1 MPPKNTLKKNGASIQ
16 KKANINPKHTATEA
30 NDSKYTPEDAGP
42 RDEWAPPDDEIG
54 VTLSQALRGSRKNR
68 AKCAYPTVIRDHL
81 SETPNGVKIR
91 KQTTAVDNGQK
102 SDDTIYLTSGTGV
115 ECTAEHGNGLDVP
128 DSVSA
133 DVSSK
138 YLPDDIPNNGDGKPV
153 NISNEQ
159 QQNDI
164 FAMFS
169 DADNSN
175 SSNKERTE
183 EHHDIQSKGGTVHN
197 SAEKSAN
204 VCAFDDENASSTACG
219 GFIDEESARNYQQI
233 LANKRK
239 GESIGRM
246 ENTQG
251 VKRDSKGKSKQE
263 NPLEASPSNVLS
275 DSDSSSDSSFVK
287 VRHGRSL
294 RPCLLH
300 ESDSEAAEEPDVLD
314 KRRILGHRLRS
325 SIKPKNSSLSRYE
338 QARLKAQHS
347 VGDSETE
354 NSDLDLE
361 SAVDDTQEGVVN
373 GDTNIDEYN
382 FQVGQPNADILQTD
396 SETERMPRKSVL
408 VIHDSSGESD
418 NDFISEIEEP
428 YSAKEQSASNDK
440 LKTFLSAVDPKRRMQ
455 MRRKMEAKRDLGNR
469 SEALNLDNHRSPQY
483 PAKAVKGYSD
493 DLDDDLADFIVDDED
508 ATDGNDSGLEIVN
521 GNVQPILSS
530 EGRNPKRHG
539 TSDDDLLPCLS
550 LEQPR
555 EDAVMAQIPEEFSQ
569 FDLPTS
575 FKTYVQYL
583 VYWLCNG
590 RHKPELSAKNARYFF
605 FAYVT
610 VARVID
616 SVEQSLVESSAWVED
631 FRRDLHS
638 YPEIHFLRIAGIEGC
653 DACHFHKNRTAT
665 FCLGLLGESYNRDM
679 LIPPRPGESVGVKT
693 SDLLNDEESS
703 MDSPMVVSDED
714 DSDIRT
720 EFQHDKKRSVVEY
733 NIGKICKQR
742 AEIGHELHHYFYH
755 LALLVE
761 ISLST
766 ISLQRQ
772 DDGHSVEDDW
782 MHSEPEDL
790 VDKLDSEGS
799 IDRLFAEFKELLSR
813 SKSGFAS

>member
-1 MPPKNTLKKNGASIQ
+1 MPPKNTLKNNSAPIR
-16 KKANINPKHTATEA
+16 KKANVKPKYTATA
-30 NDSKYTPEDAGP
+30 ASGSKYTPEDAGS

-68 AKCAYPTVIRDHL
+68 AKRAYPTAICDHP
-81 SETPNGVKIR
+81 SETPNGAKIR
-91 KQTTAVDNGQK
+91 KQATSVDNGQK
-102 SDDTIYLTSGTGV
+102 SDDTASLISGTGG
-115 ECTAEHGNGLDVP
+115 ECTAEYGNSLDVP
-128 DSVSA
+128 ESVSA
-133 DVSSK
+133 KVSNK
-138 YLPDDIPNNGDGKPV
+138 YLPDDMPNNGDRKPV
-153 NISNEQ
+153 DMSSEQ
-159 QQNDI
+159 QQSDI
-164 FAMFS
+164 FAMFL
-169 DADNSN
+169 DTDNS
-175 SSNKERTE
+175 SSNNKERTE
-183 EHHDIQSKGGTVHN
+183 EHRDIQSQGDTVHN
-197 SAEKSAN
+197 SAK
-204 VCAFDDENASSTACG
+204 
-219 GFIDEESARNYQQI
+219 
-233 LANKRK
+233 K
-239 GESIGRM
+239 
-246 ENTQG
+246 
-251 VKRDSKGKSKQE
+251 
-263 NPLEASPSNVLS
+263 
-275 DSDSSSDSSFVK
+275 
-287 VRHGRSL
+287 
-294 RPCLLH
+294 
-300 ESDSEAAEEPDVLD
+300 
-314 KRRILGHRLRS
+314 LRS
-325 SIKPKNSSLSRYE
+325 SIKPKSSSLSRYE
-338 QARLKAQHS
+338 QARLNAQHS

-354 NSDLDLE
+354 NSDFDLE
-361 SAVDDTQEGVVN
+361 CAVDDTKEGVVN
-373 GDTNIDEYN
+373 GDTHIDEYN
-382 FQVGQPNADILQTD
+382 FQAGQFNADILQTD
-396 SETERMPRKSVL
+396 SETERMPRKNVL

-428 YSAKEQSASNDK
+428 YPAKEQAASNDK
-440 LKTFLSAVDPKRRMQ
+440 LKTFLSAFEPKRRMQ
-455 MRRKMEAKRDLGNR
+455 MHRKMEAKKDLGNK
-469 SEALNLDNHRSPQY
+469 SEALGLGNHRSPQY

-508 ATDGNDSGLEIVN
+508 ATDGSDSGLEIVN
-521 GNVQPILSS
+521 GNEQHILSS
-530 EGRNPKRHG
+530 ESRNPKRHG
-539 TSDDDLLPCLS
+539 TSDDNLLPDLG
-550 LEQPR
+550 LEQLM
-555 EDAVMAQIPEEFSQ
+555 EDTVMAQIPEEFSQ

-665 FCLGLLGESYNRDM
+665 FCLGLLGESYDRDM
-679 LIPPRPGESVGVKT
+679 LIPPRPGESVAVKT
-693 SDLLNDEESS
+693 SDLLNDEESN

-714 DSDIRT
+714 DSDIET
-720 EFQHDKKRSVVEY
+720 GFLHDKKRSVVEY
-733 NIGKICKQR
+733 NVGKTCKQR

-772 DDGHSVEDDW
+772 GDDHSVEGDW

-790 VDKLDSEGS
+790 VDRLDSEGT
-799 IDRLFAEFKELLSR
+799 IDRLFAEFKDLLSR